1 MIEEENTAMMDT
13 DKAAAAKAYGS
24 DAITVLKGLEAV
36 RTRPGMYIGDTEDGT
51 GLHHMVQELVDNA
64 VDEAI
69 AGYCDHIEIC
79 LHEGEAATVRDN
91 GRGMPVDMHEEGVSA
106 VQVILTTLHAGG
118 KFGKHDAYK
127 VSGGL
132 HGVGVSVVNA
142 LSDVFR
148 VEVYRDGKVHAQ
160 EYADGAPVGP
170 LSAVG
175 NTSEHGTLCY
185 FRPSPEIFRNI
196 SFEYE
201 RISRRVKELAYL
213 NPGLKI
219 SLTDERHD
227 RAETFQYEGGIRQFV
242 EDLNTGQET
251 KNEIFH
257 FSTSRSDG
265 ITVEVAMQWT
275 DSIAQKLCA
284 YTNNIPQADGGTHV
298 AGFRA
303 ALTRNLNNYI
313 ETTALKR
320 RAQVDV
326 SGEDTREGLTAVI
339 SVKVPDPKFSSQT
352 KEKLVSSEVKTAV
365 DFEMSES
372 LKRYLEE
379 NPRDAMQICETIL
392 RAAEAREAARKA
404 RELTRR
410 KSALDIAGLPG
421 KLADCQEKDPAL
433 SEIYLVEGDS
443 AGGSAKQGRDRRNQA
458 ILPLRGKI
466 LNVEKSAESRMLDSN
481 EVRTLI
487 GALGCG
493 IGEEEFD
500 LGRLRYHRIIIMTD
514 ADVDGLHI
522 RTLLLTFFYR
532 QMPQLID
539 AGHIYIALP
548 PLYKVKRG
556 RQEMYLKDD
565 EALAEYFVNVSLEN
579 ASLVV
584 NLSAPPIAGN
594 ALAALLKEYSELL
607 SLSDKGAVECPLP
620 LLQALLECPCLDLAW
635 TPDHLKV
642 WASELEHFLGLFMLQ
657 DGDAFS
663 AEVEADG
670 SRVIAT
676 LVRSGISES
685 QIFDQ
690 SWLTSQEY
698 QRIERLRSQTCG
710 LIEEGAQVKRGERN
724 SEMESFAHA
733 MDWLLKEGRTRVEI
747 QRYKGLGEMNA
758 EQLWETTM
766 DPESRRML
774 KVKMDD
780 IGGVEEVLTTLMGK
794 EIEPRREFI
803 QANALDVVNLDV

>member
-1 MIEEENTAMMDT
+1 MNK

-24 DAITVLKGLEAV
+24 DSITVLKGLEAV

-64 VDEAI
+64 VDESI
-69 AGYCDHIEIC
+69 AGHCDHIEIT
-79 LHEGEAATVRDN
+79 LHESEAATVRDN

-118 KFGKHDAYK
+118 KFGKNDAYK

-160 EYADGAPVGP
+160 EYRDGAPLGP
-170 LSAVG
+170 LAVVRD
-175 NTSEHGTLCY
+175 TEAHGTLCY
-185 FRPSPEIFRNI
+185 FKPSANIFRNI
-196 SFEYE
+196 EFEFE

-213 NPGLKI
+213 NPGLKVSI
-219 SLTDERHD
+219 DDERD
-227 RAETFQYEGGIRQFV
+227 GRCEVFEYEGGIRQFV
-242 EDLNTGQET
+242 EDLNQGQET
-251 KNEIFH
+251 KNQIFH
-257 FSTSRSDG
+257 FSKERADG

-275 DSIAQKLCA
+275 DAMAQRVHP

-303 ALTRNLNNYI
+303 ALTRTLNNHI
-313 ETTALKR
+313 EAAGFKR
-320 RAQVDV
+320 RTQLDI

-352 KEKLVSSEVKTAV
+352 KEKLVSSEVKSAV
-365 DFEMSES
+365 EQEMSEAF
-372 LKRYLEE
+372 KRYLEE
-379 NPRDAMQICETIL
+379 NPRDAQQIAETIL

-466 LNVEKSAESRMLDSN
+466 LNVEKSAASRMLDSN
-481 EVRTLI
+481 EVRTVI

-493 IGEEEFD
+493 IGEQEFD
-500 LGRLRYHRIIIMTD
+500 LDRLRYHRIIIMTD

-532 QMPQLID
+532 QMPQLIN

-556 RQEMYLKDD
+556 RQEMYLKDN
-565 EALAEYFVNVSLEN
+565 EALADYFVNISLEN
-579 ASLVV
+579 ASLKV
-584 NLSAPPIAGN
+584 NLNAPPIGGD
-594 ALAALLKEYSELL
+594 ALASLLTDYSDLLALSE
-607 SLSDKGAVECPLP
+607 SGALQCALP
-620 LLQALLECPCLDLAW
+620 LAQALLEGERLDPTWSRAQREAW
-635 TPDHLKV
+635 AQD
-642 WASELEHFLGLFMLQ
+642 LETTLGLFMVQ
-657 DGDAFS
+657 DGDTYS
-663 AEVEADG
+663 A
-670 SRVIAT
+670 RVIDDPGGVEVT
-676 LVRSGISES
+676 LVRSGIAKTQVIDE
-685 QIFDQ
+685 Q
-690 SWLTSQEY
+690 WLATQEY
-698 QRIERLRSQTCG
+698 RRMESLRARTCA
-710 LIEEGAQVKRGERN
+710 LIEPGAQVKRGERTA
-724 SEMESFAHA
+724 EAVSFAHA
-733 MDWLLKEGRTRVEI
+733 MDWLLKEGRARVEI

-774 KVKMDD
+774 RITMDD
-780 IGGVEEVLTTLMGK
+780 ISAVENMLTTLMGK

>member
-1 MIEEENTAMMDT
+1 MNT

-69 AGYCDHIEIC
+69 AGYCDHIQIW

-118 KFGKHDAYK
+118 KFGKNDAYK

-142 LSDVFR
+142 LSDDFR
-148 VEVYRDGKVHAQ
+148 VEVYRNGKVHAQ
-160 EYADGAPVGP
+160 KYKDGAPVRP
-170 LSAVG
+170 LEVVG
-175 NTSEHGTLCY
+175 STSEHGTQCY
-185 FRPSPEIFRNI
+185 FRPSAKIFSNI
-196 SFEYE
+196 AFEYE
-201 RISRRVKELAYL
+201 RISVRVKELAYL

-219 SLTDERHD
+219 SLEDERHG
-227 RAETFQYEGGIRQFV
+227 RAEIFEYGGGIRQFV
-242 EDLNTGQET
+242 QDLNQGQDT

-257 FSTSRSDG
+257 FIRPRSDG
-265 ITVEVAMQWT
+265 ITVEIAMQWT
-275 DSIAQKLCA
+275 DGVAQRLHA
-284 YTNNIPQADGGTHV
+284 YTNNIPQVDGGTHV

-303 ALTRNLNNYI
+303 ALTRTLNGYI
-313 ETTALKR
+313 DEKGIKR
-320 RAQVDV
+320 RARLDI

-352 KEKLVSSEVKTAV
+352 KEKLVSSEVKAAV
-365 DFEMSES
+365 ETEMSES
-372 LKRYLEE
+372 FKRYLEE

-493 IGEEEFD
+493 IGEDDFD
-500 LGRLRYHRIIIMTD
+500 LERLRYHRIIIMTD

-565 EALAEYFVNVSLEN
+565 EALADYFVNISLEN

-584 NLSAPPIAGN
+584 NLNAPPIAGD
-594 ALAALLKEYSELL
+594 ALAQLLKTYSELL
-607 SLSDKGAVECPLP
+607 VLCEKGVLDCPLP
-620 LLQALLECPCLDLAW
+620 LLQALLECQRIDLGWTSEGLEAW
-635 TPDHLKV
+635 AK
-642 WASELEHFLGLFMLQ
+642 ELEHFLAFFMLQ
-657 DGDAFS
+657 DGDAFT
-663 AEVEADG
+663 ARVAGDG
-670 SRVIAT
+670 TSVMVT
-676 LVRSGISES
+676 LVRSGISMTQVFNQE
-685 QIFDQ
+685 
-690 SWLTSQEY
+690 WLASQECR
-698 QRIERLRSQTCG
+698 RIERLRSQTCG
-710 LIEEGAQVKRGERN
+710 LIEEGAHVKRGEKTFEVNRF
-724 SEMESFAHA
+724 SAA

-774 KVKMDD
+774 KVTLDD
-780 IGGVEEVLTTLMGK
+780 VGSVEEILTTLMGK

-803 QANALDVVNLDV
+803 QTNALDVVNLDV

>member
-1 MIEEENTAMMDT
+1 MREENAGKMDS

-24 DAITVLKGLEAV
+24 DAITVLKGLDAV

-69 AGYCDHIEIC
+69 AGFCDHIQIW

-160 EYADGAPVGP
+160 EYAHGAPVGP
-170 LSAVG
+170 LSVAG
-175 NTSEHGTLCY
+175 NTSEHGTLCH

-201 RISRRVKELAYL
+201 RISLRVKELAYL
-213 NPGLKI
+213 NPGLRI

-227 RAETFQYEGGIRQFV
+227 RSETFEYEGGIRQFI
-242 EDLNTGQET
+242 EDLNTGQEV

-257 FSTSRSDG
+257 FKTLRSDG
-265 ITVEVAMQWT
+265 ITVEAAMQWT
-275 DSIAQKLCA
+275 DSIAQQLYA
-284 YTNNIPQADGGTHV
+284 YTNNIPQSDGGTHV

-313 ETTALKR
+313 QTTALKR
-320 RAQVDV
+320 RAQLDV

-565 EALAEYFVNVSLEN
+565 EALAEYFVNTSLEN

-584 NLSAPPIAGN
+584 NLNAPPIAGD

-607 SLSDKGAVECPLP
+607 NLSEKGAVECPLP

-635 TPDHLKV
+635 TPDQLKG
-642 WASELEHFLGLFMLQ
+642 WAKELERFLGLFMLQ

-670 SRVIAT
+670 SKVIAT
-676 LVRSGISES
+676 LVRSGISKS

-690 SWLTSQEY
+690 AWLASQEY

-710 LIEEGAQVKRGERN
+710 LIEEVAQVKRGERT
-724 SEMESFAHA
+724 SEKDSFAHA

-780 IGGVEEVLTTLMGK
+780 VGGVEEILTTLMGK

>member
-1 MIEEENTAMMDT
+1 MNQDMI
-13 DKAAAAKAYGS
+13 AAAKAYGS

-69 AGYCDHIEIC
+69 GGYCNHIEIW
-79 LHEGEAATVRDN
+79 LHKGEAVTVRDN

-118 KFGKHDAYK
+118 KFGKNDAYR

-142 LSDVFR
+142 LSDTFR
-148 VEVYRDGKVHAQ
+148 VEVYRDGKIHAQ
-160 EYADGAPVGP
+160 EYGDGAPKAALKVVGD
-170 LSAVG
+170 
-175 NTSEHGTLCY
+175 TDRHGTQCY
-185 FRPSPEIFRNI
+185 FQPSREIFGNI
-196 SFEYE
+196 TFGFEG
-201 RISRRVKELAYL
+201 ISRRLKELAYL
-213 NPGLKI
+213 NPGLKM
-219 SLTDERHD
+219 SLVDERNGQ
-227 RAETFQYEGGIRQFV
+227 AEEFEFEGGLRQFV
-242 EDLNTGQET
+242 ADLNEGQET
-251 KNEIFH
+251 KNQIFH
-257 FSTSRSDG
+257 FAASRDDG
-265 ITVEVAMQWT
+265 ITVEAALQWT
-275 DSIAQKLCA
+275 DTTVQKVQA

-298 AGFRA
+298 TGFRA
-303 ALTRNLNNYI
+303 ALTRGLNNYI
-313 ETTALKR
+313 EKSGLKR
-320 RAQVDV
+320 RAQVDI

-352 KEKLVSSEVKTAV
+352 KEKLVSSEVKGAV
-365 DFEMSES
+365 DTELFVS
-372 LKRYLEE
+372 LERYLGE
-379 NPRDAMQICETIL
+379 NPSDAMQICETIL
-392 RAAEAREAARKA
+392 RAALAREAARKA

-466 LNVEKSAESRMLDSN
+466 LNVEKAGEGRMLDSN

-493 IGEEEFD
+493 IGDQEFD
-500 LGRLRYHRIIIMTD
+500 LERLRYHRIIIMTD

-532 QMPQLID
+532 QMPQLIG
-539 AGHIYIALP
+539 AGHLYIALP

-565 EALAEYFVNVSLEN
+565 QALADYFVNVALEN

-584 NLSAPPIAGN
+584 NLNAPPIGGD
-594 ALAALLKEYSELL
+594 ALARLLKEYSELL
-607 SLSDKGAVECPLP
+607 ALSESGGMRCPLP
-620 LLQALLECPCLDLAW
+620 LAQALLECGRLDLSWNLDRKRAW
-635 TPDHLKV
+635 LTT
-642 WASELEHFLGLFMLQ
+642 LEHALEDFMNQ
-657 DGDAFS
+657 DGDAH
-663 AEVEADG
+663 EVEIQEAAQAEG
-670 SRVIAT
+670 SVDASSVKVT
-676 LVRSGISES
+676 LVRSGVPAEQVIDEQWLRSSEC
-685 QIFDQ
+685 
-690 SWLTSQEY
+690 
-698 QRIERLRSQTCG
+698 RRMERLRAQTYG
-710 LIEEGAQVKRGERN
+710 LIEEGAVAKRGERSKSVQN
-724 SEMESFAHA
+724 FSEA
-733 MDWLLKEGRTRVEI
+733 MDWLLKEGRKRVEI

-758 EQLWETTM
+758 DQLWETTM
-766 DPESRRML
+766 DPETRRML
-774 KVKMDD
+774 NVAMDD
-780 IGGVEEVLTTLMGK
+780 IAAVEKMLTTLMGK

>member
-1 MIEEENTAMMDT
+1 MNT
-13 DKAAAAKAYGS
+13 DKVAAAKAYGS
-24 DAITVLKGLEAV
+24 EAITVLKGLEAV

-69 AGYCDHIEIC
+69 AGFCDHIEIW
-79 LHEGEAATVRDN
+79 LHRGEAVTVRDN

-118 KFGKHDAYK
+118 KFGKNDAYK

-142 LSDVFR
+142 LSDTFR
-148 VEVYRDGKVHAQ
+148 VEVYRDGNVHAQ
-160 EYADGAPVGP
+160 EYLDGAPKGP
-170 LSAVG
+170 LEVVG
-175 NTSEHGTLCY
+175 KTQRHGTQCC
-185 FRPSPEIFRNI
+185 FQPSPSIFSNI
-196 SFEYE
+196 SFDYE
-201 RISRRVKELAYL
+201 RISGRMKELAYL

-219 SLTDERHD
+219 TLVDERND
-227 RAETFQYEGGIRQFV
+227 RREEHGFEGGLRQFV
-242 EDLNTGQET
+242 EDLNIDQET
-251 KNEIFH
+251 KNQVFH
-257 FSTSRSDG
+257 FSSRRDDG
-265 ITVEVAMQWT
+265 ITVEVAMQWIEAT
-275 DSIAQKLCA
+275 TQRVQA

-298 AGFRA
+298 TGFRT
-303 ALTRNLNNYI
+303 ALTRALNAYI
-313 ETTALKR
+313 EESGLKR
-320 RAQVDV
+320 RAQVDI

-352 KEKLVSSEVKTAV
+352 KEKLVSSEVKGAV
-365 DFEMSES
+365 ETEMSVHFE
-372 LKRYLEE
+372 RYLQE
-379 NPRDAMQICETIL
+379 NPNDALQICETIL
-392 RAAEAREAARKA
+392 RAAQAREAARKA

-466 LNVEKSAESRMLDSN
+466 LNVEKAGESRMLDSN

-493 IGEEEFD
+493 IGDEEFD
-500 LGRLRYHRIIIMTD
+500 IDRLRYHRIIIMTD

-532 QMPQLID
+532 QMSQLID

-565 EALAEYFVNVSLEN
+565 EALSEYFVNVALEN

-584 NLSAPPIAGN
+584 NLNAPPIGGD
-594 ALAALLKEYSELL
+594 ALARLLKEYSELL
-607 SLSDKGAVECPLP
+607 SFSEAGAMTCPLP
-620 LLQALLECPCLDLAW
+620 LTQALLECSKLDPSWGL
-635 TPDHLKV
+635 DRKLE
-642 WASELEHFLGLFMLQ
+642 WARKLEEALGRFMQL
-657 DGDAFS
+657 DGDSYKVAFGGKPREP
-663 AEVEADG
+663 AVPDAPLQ
-670 SRVIAT
+670 AT
-676 LVRSGISES
+676 LVRSGIST
-685 QIFDQ
+685 QHLFDED
-690 SWLTSQEY
+690 WLRSQEY
-698 QRIERLRSQTCG
+698 RRIERLRAQTYG
-710 LIEEGAQVKRGERN
+710 LVEEGALVQRGER
-724 SEMESFAHA
+724 STKAQSFAGA
-733 MDWLLKEGRTRVEI
+733 MDWLLDQGRNRVEI

-758 EQLWETTM
+758 DQLWETTM
-766 DPESRRML
+766 DPETRRML
-774 KVKMDD
+774 KVAMDD
-780 IGGVEEVLTTLMGK
+780 QAAVEEMLTTLMGK

-803 QANALDVVNLDV
+803 QSNALDVVNLDV

>member
-1 MIEEENTAMMDT
+1 MNT
-13 DKAAAAKAYGS
+13 DKTAAAKAYGS

-36 RTRPGMYIGDTEDGT
+36 QTRPGMYIGDTEDGT

-64 VDEAI
+64 IDEAI
-69 AGYCDHIEIC
+69 AGYCDHVEIW
-79 LHEGEAATVRDN
+79 LHANEAVTVRDN

-118 KFGKHDAYK
+118 KFGKNDAYK

-142 LSDVFR
+142 LSEHFR

-160 EYADGAPVGP
+160 DYANGAPVEP
-170 LSAVG
+170 LAIVG
-175 NTSEHGTLCY
+175 ETGKHGTQCY
-185 FRPSPEIFRNI
+185 FRPSREIFGKV
-196 SFEYE
+196 SFEYD
-201 RISRRVKELAYL
+201 RVARRVKELAYL
-213 NPGLKI
+213 NPGLEI
-219 SLTDERHD
+219 TLTDERD
-227 RAETFQYEGGIRQFV
+227 ERAECFGYEGGLRQFV
-242 EDLNTGQET
+242 EDVNAGQDT
-251 KNEIFH
+251 KNDIFS
-257 FSTSRSDG
+257 FRRERADG

-275 DSIAQKLCA
+275 DLMAQKLYA

-303 ALTRNLNNYI
+303 ALTRTLNTYI
-313 ETTALKR
+313 QGSGLKR
-320 RAQVDV
+320 RAQLDI
-326 SGEDTREGLTAVI
+326 SGEDTREGLTAII
-339 SVKVPDPKFSSQT
+339 SVKAPDPKFSSQT
-352 KEKLVSSEVKTAV
+352 KEKLVSSEVKAAV
-365 DFEMSES
+365 EQEMSEAFR
-372 LKRYLEE
+372 RYLEE
-379 NPRDAMQICETIL
+379 NPRDAQQICETIQ

-421 KLADCQEKDPAL
+421 KLADCQEKDPAQ

-466 LNVEKSAESRMLDSN
+466 LNVEKSAESRMLSSN

-493 IGEEEFD
+493 IGEADFNLE
-500 LGRLRYHRIIIMTD
+500 RLRYHRIIIMTD

-532 QMPQLID
+532 QMPQLIE
-539 AGHIYIALP
+539 AGHVYIALP

-565 EALAEYFVNVSLEN
+565 PALDEYFVSVSLEN
-579 ASLVV
+579 ASLAV
-584 NLSAPPIAGN
+584 NLDAPPIAGE
-594 ALAALLKEYSELL
+594 ALAALLKDYSDMLGLCE
-607 SLSDKGAVECPLP
+607 SGSMTCPLP
-620 LLQALLECPCLDLAW
+620 LLRALLECPRLELTWNAH
-635 TPDHLKV
+635 TLER
-642 WASELEHFLGLFMLQ
+642 WAGELEASLASFMLQ
-657 DGDAFS
+657 DGDAFTTDIRS
-663 AEVEADG
+663 DAQGQGAG
-670 SRVIAT
+670 VIVN
-676 LVRSGISES
+676 LVRSGIHQTSV
-685 QIFDQ
+685 FDQ
-690 SWLTSQEY
+690 AWLESPEY
-698 QRIERLRSQTCG
+698 QRIERLRSQTAG
-710 LIEEGAQVKRGERN
+710 LIEDGAQVKRGEKTSAIGN
-724 SEMESFAHA
+724 FSDA

-774 KVKMDD
+774 KVAMSD
-780 IGGVEEVLTTLMGK
+780 IASVENILTTLMGK

-803 QANALDVVNLDV
+803 QANALDVVNLDI